1 MSKIF
6 TWGDCLTKKGG
17 ESTTG
22 EGESL
27 DSNYRSDTCM
37 RREGRK
43 DWVEQAS
50 ECSSKKV
57 TDRAMGLPWG

>member
-1 MSKIF
+1 M
-6 TWGDCLTKKGG
+6 TKKGG

>member
-1 MSKIF
+1 MYLGGLSV
-6 TWGDCLTKKGG
+6 TKKGG

-27 DSNYRSDTCM
+27 DSKYRSDTCM